1 MDQSLY
7 SHSLLI
13 ALPLM
18 LFFGLHMLL
27 GRTPEK
33 KIYSSY
39 LLSRRLMGVALLILT
54 ANYSVHLFYGIRMK
68 DVNATILM
76 NLSTY
81 FICYWLFS
89 AAMMTLLDKTYI
101 TMRRFLVH
109 TALWAGFSA
118 LSVVVSLAPDNANAR
133 PWCIAALAAW
143 LVIYGMTLSVRL
155 LRTYYRAIRMFGN
168 THSDDIGSYIRWL
181 SVFTYWAI
189 GFGVSCGLLTFLPDK
204 YVFIW
209 ILSAIPFYVYLYCQY
224 QNYILFYEKVE
235 NAIRE
240 DFPMGG
246 IVVDGQDDLTD
257 ADALPACHLEIAD
270 HIRHWTDAEGY
281 RLTGITL
288 NELSVEFAT
297 NRTYLSQYINAVYH
311 VNFRDWITDMRID
324 YAKRLMRRQPHLKL
338 QEISEM
344 SGFSSLS
351 QFTRTFTAREG
362 CLPSKWRS
370 KRT

>member
-1 MDQSLY
+1 M
-7 SHSLLI
+7 

-18 LFFGLHMLL
+18 LFFGLNMLL
-27 GRTPEK
+27 ARVPDK
-33 KIYSSY
+33 KIFSTF
-39 LLSRRLMGVALLILT
+39 LLSRRLMGVALLVLS
-54 ANYSVHLFYGIRMK
+54 ANYSVHFFCAPRLK
-68 DVNATILM
+68 DVDATIMM
-76 NLSTY
+76 NLCTY
-81 FICYWLFS
+81 YLCYWLFS
-89 AAMMTLLDKTYI
+89 SAMMTLLNNRYLS
-101 TMRRFLVH
+101 RLRFMLHLAVWLIY
-109 TALWAGFSA
+109 TTFAAAVVIWAPNGEA
-118 LSVVVSLAPDNANAR
+118 RHYGIVMLAV
-133 PWCIAALAAW
+133 W
-143 LVIYGMTLSVRL
+143 LIIYGAFLSFRL
-155 LRTYYRAIRMFGN
+155 LRAYAHAVKKFRD
-168 THSDDIGSYIRWL
+168 THSDDIGIYIRWM
-181 SVFTYWAI
+181 SIFTIWAI
-189 GFGVSCGLLTFLPDK
+189 VFGVSCGALTFLPDK